1 MTTTA
6 VQSRRHHCILIKE
19 ISDLEIAGRLR
30 QISRTKLGNEGVQR
44 QASRIHTGLKGAH
57 QMRNGL
63 RALVRA
69 GRSTKARVGIG
80 FAAGVWPGWQRRTTR
95 GPGRLAD
102 GVKGF
107 VAFFVSSSFLGA
119 GWVGR
124 RGGGGLKLLRHRFF
138 RLRPRFCSFVV

>member
-1 MTTTA
+1 
-6 VQSRRHHCILIKE
+6 
-19 ISDLEIAGRLR
+19 
-30 QISRTKLGNEGVQR
+30 
-44 QASRIHTGLKGAH
+44 
-57 QMRNGL
+57 MRNGL

-107 VAFFVSSSFLGA
+107 VAFFVSSSFLG
-119 GWVGR
+119 
-124 RGGGGLKLLRHRFF
+124 RGGWGGGAGGGVKLLRSRHRFF
-138 RLRPRFCSFVV
+138 RAHGFVVSGWFRFHEGCACPPLL